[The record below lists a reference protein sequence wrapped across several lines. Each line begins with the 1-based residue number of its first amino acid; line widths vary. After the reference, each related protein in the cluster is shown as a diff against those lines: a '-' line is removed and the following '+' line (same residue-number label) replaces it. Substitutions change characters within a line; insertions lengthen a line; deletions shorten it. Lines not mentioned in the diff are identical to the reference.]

1 MNKFSLLLFAFLF
14 LGMSGLLA
22 QATLSIQGTVKNSDG
37 TAVANGK
44 YSIKFSLYTTES
56 GGTPVWTETQ
66 EQVQVT
72 GGVYSALLGA
82 ANPLNAAFN
91 QTYYL
96 GIAIDGGAEWV
107 PRARLSSSPY
117 ALSLVGTSNVFPSS
131 GAVGAG
137 TVNPDPNT
145 QLTVSGWGNGDG
157 NGKLLIT
164 APGDKESLL
173 WMRVGQKLGGI
184 GITDAGMYLNSPGGF
199 DLNASSYI
207 NISAGNNQNV
217 HLYSQGALR
226 AYTFNEGL
234 VVNGR
239 LAASGEVSGSIL
251 RSAGT
256 LYTGNGDI
264 SSFNG
269 NDLRLYRDADRH
281 ILLRG
286 DGWTQFDKGVYV
298 AGNNTQFF
306 VDPLRIQE
314 VPNAWWEGVSAHGT
328 AFKRDFDD
336 KNLNVSILVD
346 NHIAGIGFI
355 LKSDARVK
363 KDLALSNGARDL
375 ATLLRLEVT
384 DYRQRDSIGYGN
396 KVEKGFIAQQVEQE
410 YAQAVYMTQGNLP
423 DIYDRPQGLE
433 VRGVEATLT
442 MPKPHGL
449 SPGDRVLIITE
460 KDPNKEYEVLSVPH
474 ANAFTVKDWT
484 GDAPAENT
492 FVYGRVVK
500 DFRRVDYDKIHTLN
514 VSATQELARQVEA
527 LRKENA
533 ALKSDLDS
541 LRAENTEL
549 KTADARLEAR
559 LRAIEAKLPN
569 H

>member
-1 MNKFSLLLFAFLF
+1 
-14 LGMSGLLA
+14 
-22 QATLSIQGTVKNSDG
+22 
-37 TAVANGK
+37 
-44 YSIKFSLYTTES
+44 
-56 GGTPVWTETQ
+56 VWTETQ

-145 QLTVSGWGNGDG
+145 QLTVSGVGNGDG

-164 APGDKESLL
+164 APGDKQSVL
-173 WMRVGQKLGGI
+173 WLRVGEKLGGL
-184 GITDAGMYLNSPGGF
+184 TVADAGMYLNSPGGF
-199 DLNASSYI
+199 DLNSSSYV
-207 NISAGNNQNV
+207 NIAAGNNQNV

-239 LAASGEVSGSIL
+239 LAASGEVSGSVV
-251 RSAGT
+251 RSSGT

-264 SSFNG
+264 S
-269 NDLRLYRDADRH
+269 RDADRH

-286 DGWTQFDKGVYV
+286 DGWTQFDKALYIPN
-298 AGNNTQFF
+298 AKATTF
-306 VDPLRIQE
+306 VNPLRIE
-314 VPNAWWEGVSAHGT
+314 ENPHAWWYGLGDHGA
-328 AFKRDFDD
+328 AFIRDLAT
-336 KNLNVSILVD
+336 KSLNVSILAE
-346 NHIAGIGFI
+346 NHISGVGFI

-396 KVEKGFIAQQVEQE
+396 KVEKGFIAQQVEKE

-423 DIYDRPQGLE
+423 DIYDRPQGLQ
-433 VRGVEATLT
+433 VRGVEATFT

>member
-145 QLTVSGWGNGDG
+145 QLTVSGVGNGDG

-164 APGDKESLL
+164 APGDKQSVL
-173 WMRVGQKLGGI
+173 WLRVGEKLGGL
-184 GITDAGMYLNSPGGF
+184 TVADAGMYLNSPGGF
-199 DLNASSYI
+199 DLNANSYI
-207 NISAGNNQNV
+207 NIAAGNNQNV

-239 LAASGEVSGSIL
+239 LAASGEVSGSVV
-251 RSAGT
+251 RSSGT
-256 LYTGNGDI
+256 LWTGNGDI
-264 SSFNG
+264 SSSNG
-269 NDLRLYRDADRH
+269 ADLRLYRDANRH
-281 ILLRG
+281 IVLRG
-286 DGWTQFDKGVYV
+286 DGWTQFDKAIYIPNSTPFQNIGSYLRVGYNFPSERNSV
-298 AGNNTQFF
+298 GGFINGEETSPSVSIQAGN
-306 VDPLRIQE
+306 
-314 VPNAWWEGVSAHGT
+314 
-328 AFKRDFDD
+328 K
-336 KNLNVSILVD
+336 
-346 NHIAGIGFI
+346 IAATGFI
-355 LKSDARVK
+355 IQSDARVK
-363 KDLALSNGARDL
+363 KDLVLSNGARDL
-375 ATLLRLEVT
+375 ATLMRLEVT

-423 DIYDRPQGLE
+423 DIYDRPQGLQ

>member
-1 MNKFSLLLFAFLF
+1 
-14 LGMSGLLA
+14 
-22 QATLSIQGTVKNSDG
+22 
-37 TAVANGK
+37 
-44 YSIKFSLYTTES
+44 
-56 GGTPVWTETQ
+56 
-66 EQVQVT
+66 
-72 GGVYSALLGA
+72 
-82 ANPLNAAFN
+82 
-91 QTYYL
+91 
-96 GIAIDGGAEWV
+96 
-107 PRARLSSSPY
+107 
-117 ALSLVGTSNVFPSS
+117 
-131 GAVGAG
+131 
-137 TVNPDPNT
+137 
-145 QLTVSGWGNGDG
+145 
-157 NGKLLIT
+157 
-164 APGDKESLL
+164 
-173 WMRVGQKLGGI
+173 
-184 GITDAGMYLNSPGGF
+184 MYLNSPGGF

-239 LAASGEVSGSIL
+239 LAASGEVSGSVV
-251 RSAGT
+251 RSSGT

-264 SSFNG
+264 S
-269 NDLRLYRDADRH
+269 RDADRH

-286 DGWTQFDKGVYV
+286 DGWTQFDKAIYIPNGKNETYTGGIFRI
-298 AGNNTQFF
+298 AKDFHWGITGAEAAFSIDRTSSLTHNT
-306 VDPLRIQE
+306 
-314 VPNAWWEGVSAHGT
+314 G
-328 AFKRDFDD
+328 
-336 KNLNVSILVD
+336 ILCEQM
-346 NHIAGIGFI
+346 IASSSFI
-355 LKSDARVK
+355 VKSDARVK
-363 KDLALSNGARDL
+363 KDFALSNGAQDL
-375 ATLLRLEVT
+375 ATLMRLEVT
-384 DYRQRDSIGYGN
+384 DYRQADSLALGN
-396 KVEKGFIAQQVEQE
+396 KLEKGFIAQQVEKE
-410 YAQAVYMTQGNLP
+410 YAQAVYATKGNLP
-423 DIYDRPQGLE
+423 DVYSWPMNIQVQGRE
-433 VRGVEATLT
+433 TTFT

-449 SPGDRVLIITE
+449 SSGDRVLIITE
-460 KDPNKEYEVLSVPH
+460 KDPNKDYEVLSVPH

>member
-145 QLTVSGWGNGDG
+145 QLTVSGVGNGDG

-164 APGDKESLL
+164 APGDKQSVL
-173 WMRVGQKLGGI
+173 WLRVGEKLGGL
-184 GITDAGMYLNSPGGF
+184 TVADAGMYLNSPGGF

-239 LAASGEVSGSIL
+239 LAASGEVSGSVV
-251 RSAGT
+251 RSSGT
-256 LYTGNGDI
+256 LWTGNGDI
-264 SSFNG
+264 SSSNG
-269 NDLRLYRDADRH
+269 ADLRLYRNANQH
-281 ILLRG
+281 IVLRG
-286 DGWTQFDKGVYV
+286 DGWTQFDKAIYV
-298 AGNNTQFF
+298 AGNKTQFYK
-306 VDPLRIQE
+306 DPLWIG
-314 VPNAWWEGVSAHGT
+314 PNWGYGHTGGGGS
-328 AFKRDFDD
+328 FKYDYDD
-336 KNLNVSILVD
+336 KDIATSILTD
-346 NHIAGIGFI
+346 QQIASNGFI
-355 LKSDARVK
+355 VKSDARVK
-363 KDLALSNGARDL
+363 KDLVLSNGARDL

-396 KVEKGFIAQQVEQE
+396 KVEKGFIAQQVEKE

-423 DIYDRPQGLE
+423 DIYDRPQGLQ